1 MPLRIRVQPAGGTP
15 IHESP
20 DASAKLFLQDMNL
33 SFFAAGIPKAQPRVK
48 AFVRGG
54 HAGVYTPD
62 SAETWK
68 QEVRRQAV
76 ANAPESLMSGVVRI
90 QLDFFLPRPK
100 VHLDK
105 HGVPKPKSP
114 VWCQKKPDLDNL
126 IKAVT
131 DAITDTQKVW
141 LDDSQICFI
150 SATKSYAL
158 DAVGCSVRISA
169 E

>member
-1 MPLRIRVQPAGGTP
+1 
-15 IHESP
+15 
-20 DASAKLFLQDMNL
+20 MNL

-54 HAGVYTPD
+54 NAGVYTPD
-62 SAETWK
+62 SAEIWK

-76 ANAPESLMSGVVRI
+76 ANAPESLVTGVVRI

-100 VHLDK
+100 AHLDK

-131 DAITDTQKVW
+131 DAITDTQRIW

-158 DAVGCSVRISA
+158 NASGCSVRISA

>member
-1 MPLRIRVQPAGGTP
+1 
-15 IHESP
+15 
-20 DASAKLFLQDMNL
+20 MNI

-62 SAETWK
+62 GAEAWK
-68 QEVRRQAV
+68 QEVRRQAA
-76 ANAPESLMSGVVRI
+76 ANAPESVIVGVVRVE
-90 QLDFFLPRPK
+90 LDFFLPRPK
-100 VHLDK
+100 AHLDK
-105 HGVPKPKSP
+105 HGVLKQKSP

-141 LDDSQICFI
+141 LDDSQICEI
-150 SATKSYAL
+150 TATKTYAL
-158 DAVGCSVRISA
+158 NAVGCSVSISA
-169 E
+169 D

>member
-1 MPLRIRVQPAGGTP
+1 
-15 IHESP
+15 
-20 DASAKLFLQDMNL
+20 MNL

-76 ANAPESLMSGVVRI
+76 ANAPESIVSGVVRVE
-90 QLDFFLPRPK
+90 LDFFLPRPK
-100 VHLDK
+100 THLTK
-105 HGVPKPKSP
+105 HGTPKAKSP
-114 VWCQKKPDLDNL
+114 VWHCKKPDLDNL

-131 DAITDTQKVW
+131 DAITDTQRVW
-141 LDDSQICFI
+141 LDDSQIWVI
-150 SATKSYAL
+150 KASKTYAL
-158 DAVGCSVRISA
+158 QAVGCAVKISA

>member
-1 MPLRIRVQPAGGTP
+1 
-15 IHESP
+15 
-20 DASAKLFLQDMNL
+20 MNL

-48 AFVRGG
+48 AYVRGG

-62 SAETWK
+62 GAETWK

-76 ANAPESLMSGVVRI
+76 ANAPESVIAGVVRVE
-90 QLDFFLPRPK
+90 LDFFLPRPK
-100 VHLDK
+100 AHLDR

-114 VWCQKKPDLDNL
+114 VWHCKKPDLDNL

-141 LDDSQICFI
+141 LDDSQICEI
-150 SATKSYAL
+150 TATKTYGIN
-158 DAVGCSVRISA
+158 AVGCSVSISA

>member
-1 MPLRIRVQPAGGTP
+1 MPSRIRVPPAGGTL
-15 IHESP
+15 ILGSP
-20 DASAKLFLQDMNL
+20 DASTRFYLLDMNL

-62 SAETWK
+62 GAETWK

-76 ANAPESLMSGVVRI
+76 ANAPESLVSGVVRVE
-90 QLDFFLPRPK
+90 LDFFLPRPK
-100 VHLDK
+100 AHLDK

-131 DAITDTQKVW
+131 DAITDTQRVW
-141 LDDSQICFI
+141 LDDSQICQI
-150 SATKSYAL
+150 TATKTYAL
-158 DAVGCSVRISA
+158 QAVGCAVRISA

>member
-1 MPLRIRVQPAGGTP
+1 
-15 IHESP
+15 
-20 DASAKLFLQDMNL
+20 MNL
-33 SFFAAGIPKAQPRVK
+33 DFFVAGIPKAQPRVK

-62 SAETWK
+62 GAEVWK

-76 ANAPESLMSGVVRI
+76 ANAPESLVSGVVRVE
-90 QLDFFLPRPK
+90 LDFFLPRPK
-100 VHLDK
+100 THLTK
-105 HGVPKPKSP
+105 HGEPKPKSP
-114 VWCQKKPDLDNL
+114 VWHCKKPDLDNL

-141 LDDSQICFI
+141 LDDSQICQI
-150 SATKSYAL
+150 TATKTYAIN
-158 DAVGCSVRISA
+158 AVGCSVGIRA

>member
-1 MPLRIRVQPAGGTP
+1 
-15 IHESP
+15 
-20 DASAKLFLQDMNL
+20 MNL

-62 SAETWK
+62 SAEIWK

-76 ANAPESLMSGVVRI
+76 TNAPESILTGPIRI

-100 VHLDK
+100 AHLDK
-105 HGVPKPKSP
+105 HGIPKPKSLI
-114 VWCQKKPDLDNL
+114 WHCKKPDLDNL

-131 DAITDTQKVW
+131 DAITDTQRVW
-141 LDDSQICFI
+141 LDDSQICQI
-150 SATKSYAL
+150 TATKTYAL
-158 DAVGCSVRISA
+158 NAIGCSVSISSD
-169 E
+169 

>member
-1 MPLRIRVQPAGGTP
+1 
-15 IHESP
+15 
-20 DASAKLFLQDMNL
+20 MNL
-33 SFFAAGIPKAQPRVK
+33 SFFCAGIPKAQPRVK

-76 ANAPESLMSGVVRI
+76 ANAPESIIAGVVRI
-90 QLDFFLPRPK
+90 ELDFFLPRPK
-100 VHLDK
+100 AHLDR

-114 VWCQKKPDLDNL
+114 VWHCKKPDLDNL

-141 LDDSQICFI
+141 LDDSQICEI
-150 SATKSYAL
+150 TATKTYAL
-158 DAVGCSVRISA
+158 NAVGCSVRISA

>member
-1 MPLRIRVQPAGGTP
+1 
-15 IHESP
+15 
-20 DASAKLFLQDMNL
+20 MNL
-33 SFFAAGIPKAQPRVK
+33 DFFVAGIPKAQPRVK

-62 SAETWK
+62 SAEAWK

-90 QLDFFLPRPK
+90 QLDFFLPIPK
-100 VHLDK
+100 VHLDR

-141 LDDSQICFI
+141 LDDSQICEI
-150 SATKSYAL
+150 TATKTYAMSRS
-158 DAVGCSVRISA
+158 GCSVRISA
-169 E
+169 EQNVEFSSAFR

>member
-1 MPLRIRVQPAGGTP
+1 
-15 IHESP
+15 
-20 DASAKLFLQDMNL
+20 MNL

-54 HAGVYTPD
+54 HAGIYTPD

-76 ANAPESLMSGVVRI
+76 ANAPESIIAGVVRI
-90 QLDFFLPRPK
+90 ELDFFLPRPK
-100 VHLDK
+100 AHLDR

-114 VWCQKKPDLDNL
+114 VWHCKKPDLDNL

-141 LDDSQICFI
+141 LDDSQICEI
-150 SATKSYAL
+150 TATKTYAL
-158 DAVGCSVRISA
+158 NAVGCSVSISA
-169 E
+169 D

>member
-1 MPLRIRVQPAGGTP
+1 
-15 IHESP
+15 
-20 DASAKLFLQDMNL
+20 MNL
-33 SFFAAGIPKAQPRVK
+33 SFFVAGIPKAQPRVK

-62 SAETWK
+62 GAETWK

-76 ANAPESLMSGVVRI
+76 ANAPESIIAGVVRI

-131 DAITDTQKVW
+131 DAITNTQRVW
-141 LDDSQICFI
+141 LDDSQVCFI

>member
-1 MPLRIRVQPAGGTP
+1 
-15 IHESP
+15 
-20 DASAKLFLQDMNL
+20 MNL
-33 SFFAAGIPKAQPRVK
+33 DFFVAGIPKAQPRVK

-62 SAETWK
+62 SAEAWK
-68 QEVRRQAV
+68 QAVRREAI
-76 ANAPESLMSGVVRI
+76 ANAPESLVTGVVRI

-114 VWCQKKPDLDNL
+114 VWHCKKPDLDNL

-141 LDDSQICFI
+141 LDDSQICEI
-150 SATKSYAL
+150 LATKTYAMSRS
-158 DAVGCSVRISA
+158 GCSVRISSEQNVEFSSA
-169 E
+169 FR

>member
-1 MPLRIRVQPAGGTP
+1 
-15 IHESP
+15 
-20 DASAKLFLQDMNL
+20 MNL
-33 SFFAAGIPKAQPRVK
+33 SFFVAGVPKAQPRVK

-62 SAETWK
+62 SAEAWK

-76 ANAPESLMSGVVRI
+76 ANAPESILTGPIRI

-100 VHLDK
+100 THLDR

-114 VWCQKKPDLDNL
+114 VWHCKKPDLDNL

-141 LDDSQICFI
+141 LDDSQIWVI
-150 SATKSYAL
+150 KASKTYAL
-158 DAVGCSVRISA
+158 QAVGCAVGISA
-169 E
+169 D